1 MATEQ
6 KDEQGAAEAGERASA
21 WSRSW
26 QAIRHRPVTTL
37 ALAAG
42 VGALAGWEL
51 LAAGLAG
58 GAAAIWLQRQ
68 DLRQQDLRARLREGY
83 AQAQRRYHQI
93 VERARHTD
101 QTSAGA

>member
-1 MATEQ
+1 MANEQQTEQ
-6 KDEQGAAEAGERASA
+6 QQTEAGERASV
-21 WSRSW
+21 WSRGW
-26 QAIRHRPVTTL
+26 QAIRRRPVTSL
-37 ALAAG
+37 VLGAG

-51 LAAGLAG
+51 LAAGLVG

-68 DLRQQDLRARLREGY
+68 DLGPRLREGY